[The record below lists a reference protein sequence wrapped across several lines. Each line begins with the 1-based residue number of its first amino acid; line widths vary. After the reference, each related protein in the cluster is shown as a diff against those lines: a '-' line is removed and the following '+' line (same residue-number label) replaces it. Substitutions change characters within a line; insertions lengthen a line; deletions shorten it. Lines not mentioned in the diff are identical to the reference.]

1 MPFGYAMLAQILPR
15 DAVLRAW
22 EIRDYR
28 QSVFANTRIL
38 PVHERLD
45 CYFIGGNVS
54 LGPAEGVG

>member
-28 QSVFANTRIL
+28 QSLAANIRIL
-38 PVHERLD
+38 PANERLD
-45 CYFIGGNVS
+45 CYFFGGNVS
-54 LGPAEGVG
+54 LEPAEGVG